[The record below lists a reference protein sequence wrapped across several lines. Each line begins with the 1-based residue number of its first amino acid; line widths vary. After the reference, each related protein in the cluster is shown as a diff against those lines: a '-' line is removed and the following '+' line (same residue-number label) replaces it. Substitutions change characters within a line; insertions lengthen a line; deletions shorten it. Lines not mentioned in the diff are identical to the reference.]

1 MLEAWV
7 IVKTASE
14 ISLKS
19 GFVRQEF
26 MKRLERNI
34 KSVLKAQKIEAG
46 GFYKRGG
53 RIFFQTGRPE
63 KAVAALG
70 KVFGVHALAVAERH
84 SPAELPAI
92 EQEAGKYSVKV
103 LKKGKS
109 FAVRAKLAAIKHFN
123 SHAVEVRAGD
133 SILKAVKGV
142 RVNLSKP
149 DVKIVFEVFED
160 CFYVYAGQV
169 KGFGGLPV
177 GVSGK
182 VGFIAGKKLKDDF
195 KACWLLLK
203 RGCEIVLIGK
213 PGKLAKKL
221 KDWNSMREVEVV
233 ESAEVALMQGVV
245 CFAKGD
251 AKLSE
256 KSIKNFESFD
266 AKQKALML
274 RPLLLAPE
282 KVFEGVKA

>member
-1 MLEAWV
+1 MLEDWIA
-7 IVKTASE
+7 VKTASE

-19 GFVRQEF
+19 GFVRHEF
-26 MKRLERNI
+26 MKRLEWNI
-34 KSVLKAQKIEAG
+34 KSVLKAKGIEARE
-46 GFYKRGG
+46 FNRKGG
-53 RIFFQTGRPE
+53 RIFFQTSSPK
-63 KAVAALG
+63 KAVGDLR
-70 KVFGVHALAVAERH
+70 KVFGIHALAVAERH

-92 EQEAGKYSVKV
+92 EQEAGKYAVKV

-109 FAVRAKLAAIKHFN
+109 FAVRAKLAAKKHFN

-133 SILKAVKGV
+133 SVLNAVKGV
-142 RVNLSKP
+142 KVNLSRP

-182 VGFIAGKKLKDDF
+182 VGFITGKKLKDDF

-203 RGCEIVLIGK
+203 RGCELVLIGK
-213 PGKLAKKL
+213 SEKLAGKL
-221 KDWNSMREVEVV
+221 KDWNSMREVEAV
-233 ESAEVALMQGVV
+233 ENAEKALMQGIV
-245 CFAKGD
+245 CFANGD
-251 AKLSE
+251 SKLDE
-256 KSIKNFESFD
+256 KSVKGFENFD

-274 RPLLLAPE
+274 RPLLIVPQ